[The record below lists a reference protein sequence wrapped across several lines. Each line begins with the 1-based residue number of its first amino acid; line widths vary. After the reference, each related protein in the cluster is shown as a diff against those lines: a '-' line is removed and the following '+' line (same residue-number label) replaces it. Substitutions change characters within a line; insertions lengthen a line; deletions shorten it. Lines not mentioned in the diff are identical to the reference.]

1 MCFKRLGQDDTVVD
15 VFPNALV
22 RHKFSCKAVEENLWQ
37 FKGSALHEMVQYEL
51 VALDKKLFEPCLWM
65 MVLFTICWKIFV
77 LVSKVLYFLGIFAQ
91 LGPHRECLTC
101 SSSSLPQLFMNLRNG
116 LNK

>member
-1 MCFKRLGQDDTVVD
+1 MCFKRLGQDNTVVD

-51 VALDKKLFEPCLWM
+51 VALDKKLFEPCL
-65 MVLFTICWKIFV
+65 
-77 LVSKVLYFLGIFAQ
+77 
-91 LGPHRECLTC
+91 
-101 SSSSLPQLFMNLRNG
+101 
-116 LNK
+116 